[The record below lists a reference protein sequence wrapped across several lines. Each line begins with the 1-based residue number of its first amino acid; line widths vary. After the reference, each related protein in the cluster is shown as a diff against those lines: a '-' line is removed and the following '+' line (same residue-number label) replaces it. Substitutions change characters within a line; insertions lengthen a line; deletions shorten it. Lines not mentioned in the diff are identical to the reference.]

1 MYRLSLLLSCA
12 AAATFVHCGGS
23 SKPAGTS
30 NTREPMLSQD
40 DEAPTSRRSRTPGMD
55 EEEDESDD
63 GMQVTGLKGHLD
75 PYDIQAGVTPH
86 SSKLAGCFQGK
97 AKKKQFLGG
106 RVEFGFTI
114 ARDGSVK
121 KVQVV
126 KSDVGAWDVER
137 CLLETGASMGF
148 KKPKGG
154 EADFSLPLDFEARR
168 SPNWWTE
175 EQAETELGA
184 LPAELDSCEKESGAM
199 GPRNVWV
206 TLYLGN
212 RGVIQSVGF
221 ASPHK
226 QGIAAEWIDCAAEK
240 VAAWT
245 LSDPR
250 GKIAKLSFRYKP
262 E

>member
-1 MYRLSLLLSCA
+1 MYRLSLLLSFA
-12 AAATFVHCGGS
+12 AAFVHCGGS
-23 SKPAGTS
+23 SKNADS
-30 NTREPMLSQD
+30 SKREPILTD
-40 DEAPTSRRSRTPGMD
+40 GDEGPSSRRSKTPGMD

-75 PYDIQAGVTPH
+75 PYDIQNGVTPH
-86 SSKLAGCFQGK
+86 SSKLAGCFQGT

-106 RVEFGFTI
+106 QVELGFTI

-137 CLLETGASMGF
+137 CLLEEGASMAF

-168 SPNWWTE
+168 SPNWWSE
-175 EQAETELGA
+175 EQAETELGE
-184 LPAELDSCEKESGAM
+184 LPGELDSCKKESGAM
-199 GPRNVWV
+199 QPRNVWV

-240 VAAWT
+240 VSAWT

>member
-1 MYRLSLLLSCA
+1 MRLFPVLLFCIA
-12 AAATFVHCGGS
+12 ALHCGGS
-23 SKPAGTS
+23 SKSSNSGATS
-30 NTREPMLSQD
+30 EPMLAED
-40 DEAPTSRRSRTPGMD
+40 DDGPSSRRSQVPDMGD
-55 EEEDESDD
+55 DDDD
-63 GMQVTGLKGHLD
+63 GDEMQIEGLKGHLD

-86 SSKLAGCFQGK
+86 ASKLATCFQGK

-106 RVEFGFTI
+106 QVELGFTI
-114 ARDGSVK
+114 ARDGTVK
-121 KVQVV
+121 NVQVI
-126 KSDVGAWDVER
+126 KSSVGAWDVER
-137 CLLETGASMGF
+137 CLLEESASMDF

-154 EADFSLPLDFEARR
+154 EADFSLPLDFEAKRT
-168 SPNWWTE
+168 PNWWTE

-184 LPAELDSCEKESGAM
+184 RPGELDACKSESGAKQ
-199 GPRNVWV
+199 PRNVWV

-212 RGVIQSVGF
+212 RGVIESVGF

-226 QGIAAEWIDCAAEK
+226 AGIAAEWADCAAEK
-240 VAAWT
+240 VSAWT